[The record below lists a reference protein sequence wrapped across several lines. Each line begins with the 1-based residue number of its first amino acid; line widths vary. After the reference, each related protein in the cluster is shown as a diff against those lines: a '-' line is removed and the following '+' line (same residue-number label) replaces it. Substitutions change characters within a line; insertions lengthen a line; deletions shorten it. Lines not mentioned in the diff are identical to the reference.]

1 MTEFE
6 FWKMAYKE
14 GWCTKVEL
22 DEAVLLGLITQDEYD
37 LITKWTKLTTS

>member
-1 MTEFE
+1 MTEFD
-6 FWKMAYKE
+6 FWKMAYAE

-37 LITKWTKLTTS
+37 LIVGGTL